1 MPPQVVP
8 VPPPQSVH
16 PNHNTTPTA
25 PQRRVSRDGYVNWT
39 SEAPISKAPK
49 NYVGKKRQTRRERM
63 GRKYDHLRTAEPVI
77 IPSYLMR
84 DEASPWST
92 FVQASS
98 YGRAPGERSEKVDSE
113 KFDELMPG
121 FNDTSSLR
129 VTDTAP
135 KRRSRRAALHE
146 HIWRLLLNHPL
157 VPALLRFS
165 VLVLSIASLA
175 LSANLW
181 KQDAGSVS
189 DIAGDVGATLRSQW
203 LVAIIVD
210 CVITPYIVYMT
221 WDEYSGPQLGL
232 RSPMHKVFLTNLDL
246 FFIIFKS
253 ASATLA
259 FSSLYA
265 TGTPRGEMARMKAL
279 AAFLLLGLLGWVLNF
294 TVNVFRLVQRLGP
307 RAGDDEPKLLSYV

>member
-1 MPPQVVP
+1 M
-8 VPPPQSVH
+8 
-16 PNHNTTPTA
+16 
-25 PQRRVSRDGYVNWT
+25 NWT
-39 SEAPISKAPK
+39 SEAPSSKVPK
-49 NYVGKKRQTRRERM
+49 NFVGKKRQTRRERM

-84 DEASPWST
+84 DDASPWST
-92 FVQASS
+92 FVQASK
-98 YGRAPGERSEKVDSE
+98 YGRAPGERAEQIDPE

-129 VTDTAP
+129 MADTAP

-175 LSANLW
+175 LSATLW
-181 KQDAGSVS
+181 RQYAGSVS
-189 DIAGDVGATLRSQW
+189 QTADGGGATLRSQW

-259 FSSLYA
+259 FSSLYLSD
-265 TGTPRGEMARMKAL
+265 TPYGEMAMMKAL

-307 RAGDDEPKLLSYV
+307 RVGDDEPKLLSYV